1 MHQVIH
7 FCYRIQAILDVQF
20 VGETVEE
27 VEHFVA
33 YKLQNFISDAGGL
46 LGLFMGC
53 SLISVVEIFYFI
65 IQSIINML
73 FKRRKV
79 ATINIQRDQNEL
91 FSLVSAMN
99 EEMRSG
105 FKKLNDLEENI
116 LKFNKKFD
124 ALQQATNQRLEKLE
138 RFNNF
143 FENI

>member
-1 MHQVIH
+1 M
-7 FCYRIQAILDVQF
+7 QAVLDVQF

-27 VEHFVA
+27 TEHYVA

-53 SLISVVEIFYFI
+53 SLISIVEILYFI
-65 IQSIINML
+65 VQSIINLL

-79 ATINIQRDQNEL
+79 ETINLQRDRNDL
-91 FSLVSAMN
+91 HSIVSAMN

-116 LKFNKKFD
+116 KKINQKYD
-124 ALQQATNQRLEKLE
+124 AMHRATNHRLENLE

-143 FENI
+143 L